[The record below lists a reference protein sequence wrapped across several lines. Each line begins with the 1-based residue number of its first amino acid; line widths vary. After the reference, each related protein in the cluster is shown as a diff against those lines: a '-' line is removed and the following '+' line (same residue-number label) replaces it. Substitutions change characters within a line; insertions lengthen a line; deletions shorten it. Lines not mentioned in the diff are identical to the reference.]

1 MHAETLPVV
10 LACCLPACLVSY
22 RADGPLKG
30 SCNIVMKVAC
40 CSDVPKSTDTDDAD
54 KAVKAAALKAS
65 PMHKAPGKP
74 ASSAYSG
81 DDDEDGE
88 EEEGEYYA
96 VVKSKLLRIPLAGH
110 NKGY

>member
-1 MHAETLPVV
+1 
-10 LACCLPACLVSY
+10 
-22 RADGPLKG
+22 
-30 SCNIVMKVAC
+30 MKVAC
-40 CSDVPKSTDTDDAD
+40 CSDVPKSSTDTDDAD
-54 KAVKAAALKAS
+54 KAVKAAAAVKAS

-74 ASSAYSG
+74 GSSAYGG

-110 NKGY
+110 SKGY